1 MIPVAW
7 WGSGWGTWIRNQFRQ
22 HPNFSMAARETTV
35 RNCSTLLEPVK
46 LPRRHRSTR
55 RRVRVNDHG
64 IWSTLRRNSGF
75 QPASFRRVLTPP
87 LDLWLRTRS
96 RAKRRRTAM
105 FLAPWPCRYRE
116 RSSLKVTSR
125 SQCMRRVAPGN
136 RTPRLS
142 QNRTGHSRVIRL
154 PSSKP
159 SYGLKGF
166 AVFTSFLLSPVE
178 LETRRL
184 DPPPLLRP
192 HYQPSSLLQG
202 GPSQCPASVLSPR
215 GCCRLCFS
223 LGIGTTGSRSSAQ
236 EPGSESRPL
245 YAGRRLPSHQAPGR
259 LVPGDR
265 NAPGFD
271 DKSLDYDASSKV
283 HFRSSLLIHTC
294 LRYVLNALTPMLTT
308 TALYRSSLGWFE
320 ARSWKP
326 TPKGLPSSLM
336 QL

>member
-1 MIPVAW
+1 MPY
-7 WGSGWGTWIRNQFRQ
+7 
-22 HPNFSMAARETTV
+22 
-35 RNCSTLLEPVK
+35 
-46 LPRRHRSTR
+46 
-55 RRVRVNDHG
+55 
-64 IWSTLRRNSGF
+64 
-75 QPASFRRVLTPP
+75 
-87 LDLWLRTRS
+87 S
-96 RAKRRRTAM
+96 RA
-105 FLAPWPCRYRE
+105 
-116 RSSLKVTSR
+116 SSCC
-125 SQCMRRVAPGN
+125 Q
-136 RTPRLS
+136 
-142 QNRTGHSRVIRL
+142 
-154 PSSKP
+154 
-159 SYGLKGF
+159 
-166 AVFTSFLLSPVE
+166 LSPE
-178 LETRRL
+178 YGGLTR
-184 DPPPLLRP
+184 PLCSGRITSHLRS
-192 HYQPSSLLQG
+192 YRA
-202 GPSQCPASVLSPR
+202 PSQCPASILSPR

-245 YAGRRLPSHQAPGR
+245 YAGRRLPSHQVPGR

-271 DKSLDYDASSKV
+271 GKSLDYAASSKV

>member
-64 IWSTLRRNSGF
+64 IWSTLRRKSGF

-159 SYGLKGF
+159 SYGP
-166 AVFTSFLLSPVE
+166 LLPMYE
-178 LETRRL
+178 QARLLLCQLFEKEAGPRLAPLEPPILPHRPGNQREPHRVCRRL
-184 DPPPLLRP
+184 V
-192 HYQPSSLLQG
+192 SL
-202 GPSQCPASVLSPR
+202 SHAAMARVS
-215 GCCRLCFS
+215 RL
-223 LGIGTTGSRSSAQ
+223 A
-236 EPGSESRPL
+236 
-245 YAGRRLPSHQAPGR
+245 
-259 LVPGDR
+259 
-265 NAPGFD
+265 
-271 DKSLDYDASSKV
+271 
-283 HFRSSLLIHTC
+283 
-294 LRYVLNALTPMLTT
+294 
-308 TALYRSSLGWFE
+308 
-320 ARSWKP
+320 
-326 TPKGLPSSLM
+326 
-336 QL
+336 